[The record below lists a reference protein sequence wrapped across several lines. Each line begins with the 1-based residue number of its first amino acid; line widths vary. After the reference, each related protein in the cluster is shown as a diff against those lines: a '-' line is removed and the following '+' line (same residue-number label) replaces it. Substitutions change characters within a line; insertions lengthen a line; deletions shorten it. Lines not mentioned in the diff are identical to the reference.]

1 MKYKITK
8 GLHWLADRPNSYGKL
23 EPTLLHGTELG
34 IGWHV
39 ISLEPLDVVPEFS
52 DGALPVELVCPM
64 VRVVEVLV
72 LIENQPDP
80 VGMTSVGILKAR
92 LILLK
97 LCSTRSRPRLV
108 F

>member
-1 MKYKITK
+1 MKYMIPK
-8 GLHWLADRPNSYGKL
+8 GLHWLVDRSNFFGKL

-52 DGALPVELVCPM
+52 DGPLPVELVCPM

-72 LIENQPDP
+72 LIEHKPNP

-92 LILLK
+92 LILL
-97 LCSTRSRPRLV
+97 
-108 F
+108 